1 MESQKNLCAQVPL
14 SLHSR
19 VREEQEKSGMT
30 LSQYI
35 TQILTKFYSN
45 EGEKSTMENSVKT
58 LAFQIPEELFQRLKD
73 HLARES
79 KRTGKKVS
87 QKEFILDLITRAL
100 DEAEAAAQ
108 E

>member
-19 VREEQEKSGMT
+19 VREEQGKSGMT

-100 DEAEAAAQ
+100 DEADAAAQ

>member
-19 VREEQEKSGMT
+19 VREEQGKSGMT

>member
-1 MESQKNLCAQVPL
+1 
-14 SLHSR
+14 
-19 VREEQEKSGMT
+19 MT